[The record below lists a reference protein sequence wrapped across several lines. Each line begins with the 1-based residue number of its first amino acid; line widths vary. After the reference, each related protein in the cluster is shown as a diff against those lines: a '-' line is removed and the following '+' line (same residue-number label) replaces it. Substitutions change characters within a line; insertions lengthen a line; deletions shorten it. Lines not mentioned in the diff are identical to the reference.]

1 MHPPKN
7 ALTKNIGGMQRV
19 SMQLAEELEKV
30 DDVNLL
36 QLTNETSWRFI
47 GLKSFWFLFKT
58 FLTLP
63 RLIRKHNIDIV
74 LFSSMVTGSLAW
86 FIRMRVN
93 IPMVSITHG
102 HDVTFSP
109 AIYQWLV
116 KRVFGALDGVISVS
130 SATKEQCLIRG
141 LSPDKG
147 VVLPNGFVPGQIENE
162 YDKSESRQ
170 YLNEHFNLRLNGE
183 HLLLTV
189 GRLIKRKGHSWF
201 ISEVLPKIKS
211 PVVYMIIGDGPEAT
225 SIQSVINQSTS
236 GRRILNVGR
245 QPDEVLKRA
254 YSAASLFV
262 MPNIQVQ
269 GDMEGF
275 GVVLLE
281 ANVANTPA
289 VASDLEGI
297 RDVIKPGVNG
307 YRIPAMDSDA
317 FAGKIDEILE
327 NELGALSESC
337 RKYVYDTF
345 RWDVVAQRY
354 VEYLQDVITR
364 NRN

>member
-1 MHPPKN
+1 
-7 ALTKNIGGMQRV
+7 MQRV

-30 DDVNLL
+30 EDVNLF

-63 RLIRKHNIDIV
+63 RLIREQNIDIV

-86 FIRMRVN
+86 FIRMRVKV
-93 IPMVSITHG
+93 PMISITHG

-109 AIYQWLV
+109 SIYQWLV

-141 LSPDKG
+141 LPPDKG

-162 YDKSESRQ
+162 YDKKESRQ
-170 YLNEHFNLRLNGE
+170 YLNEHFDLQLNGE

-211 PVVYMIIGDGPEAT
+211 PVVYMIIGDGPEGT
-225 SIQSVINQSTS
+225 SIQSAINQSTS

-262 MPNIQVQ
+262 MPNIQVP

-297 RDVIKPGVNG
+297 RDVIKQGVNG

-317 FAGKIDEILE
+317 FAGKIDVILE
-327 NELGALSESC
+327 NELSSLSQSC

-345 RWDVVAQRY
+345 RWDTVAQRY
-354 VEYLQDVITR
+354 VKYLQDVITS